1 LGFIFEARV
10 IYYRYDA
17 SMTQALIEKYEHL
30 IQGLVEK
37 EYGILD
43 DFLSDEDIQQL
54 RQDLFKKQE
63 QELFRRAGIGKE
75 EHYQKNKEIRGDKI
89 LWLDDKAPELQP
101 FFKAVNEFIQYL
113 NYTCYAGIRS
123 SEFHYAVYPS
133 GTFYHRHIDTFV
145 NDDSRRFSVILYL
158 NENWKKE
165 DGGILRIY
173 HENEEID
180 ILPQW
185 NRLVCFASNK
195 LEHEV
200 LVTARERLS
209 ITGWLRNRLRPGGMY
224 LFDEVAE

>member
-1 LGFIFEARV
+1 
-10 IYYRYDA
+10 
-17 SMTQALIEKYEHL
+17 MTQALIEKYEHL